1 MIHFRELPAKHLLA
15 MTCSRRQIALM
26 LSCLTFVTGLLE
38 SARASDFEAL
48 CGGAK
53 CSILVTPDEITS
65 PYGTMPTS
73 RVTYWGNTGES
84 KTSVGT
90 GVATTIL
97 FGGIGLLGF
106 LAKNHNYNY
115 YINGFDSSGRKIS
128 MQFVF
133 KNDKPARLMMQELSA
148 YTGLGMGQ
156 TRTIEEI
163 KAAESGKKTTLGP
176 AGKVEESLGPLP
188 ASKKF

>member
-1 MIHFRELPAKHLLA
+1 MSKYNKCSAAALLSLA
-15 MTCSRRQIALM
+15 V
-26 LSCLTFVTGLLE
+26 LSGGLE
-38 SARASDFEAL
+38 TARAGQFEAL

-53 CSILVTPDEITS
+53 CSILVTPDEIVS
-65 PYGTMPTS
+65 PYGTLPTS

-97 FGGIGLLGF
+97 LGGIGLLGF
-106 LAKNHNYNY
+106 LAKNHEYNY
-115 YINGFDSSGRKIS
+115 YINGYDASGRKVA

-133 KNDKPARLMMQELSA
+133 KNDKPAKVMMQELTA

-156 TRTIEEI
+156 TRSVDDI
-163 KAAESGKKTTLGP
+163 KAAEKGKQVTPGPTAQSEPKLGP
-176 AGKVEESLGPLP
+176 MPGP
-188 ASKKF
+188 AR